1 MMSKKKSEFYIYR
14 IKNMRALSHI
24 GAEGR
29 RKNTCPDIHIFTY
42 FLHIFTYHVAPRI
55 FNSIIT
61 YTIRKAV
68 IIKLIITTSISLT
81 YLNFEDRIYIIEI
94 EFSSVDFRLL
104 NLLGKV

>member
-1 MMSKKKSEFYIYR
+1 MNAKRRQSFYKANFLQIF
-14 IKNMRALSHI
+14 L
-24 GAEGR
+24 
-29 RKNTCPDIHIFTY
+29 HIFTY